1 MTINVQKPII
11 WSCDHLVTMYE
22 WTSHDLALAVEK
34 IEDLTFSF
42 SFFSDCIVH
51 CSKFYFRI
59 PFEVVAKNINWQT
72 FDSWLINQL
81 PMMIKEDWMSD
92 GTTIWTNP
100 KYRSHSFYEV
110 FCDLRI
116 LSITTKPF
124 VYHWQF
130 RGTGLWQRFRSGNMV
145 ITVIFHLTPRWF
157 DTLEKHNC
165 LQGSKDPTRSFNTY
179 CDCDCW
185 KWNKTETNWFINVV
199 SSNFVTIFDV
209 Y

>member
-1 MTINVQKPII
+1 MRSFGHDVWINFSWPRPSSRKLII
-11 WSCDHLVTMYE
+11 IFIYFRLSL
-22 WTSHDLALAVEK
+22 
-34 IEDLTFSF
+34 
-42 SFFSDCIVH
+42 H

-59 PFEVVAKNINWQT
+59 PFEVVAKNINWRT
-72 FDSWLINQL
+72 FDSWLNQMEPQFGPIQNTVL
-81 PMMIKEDWMSD
+81 TVFTK
-92 GTTIWTNP
+92 
-100 KYRSHSFYEV
+100 F

-116 LSITTKPF
+116 LSITKPF
-124 VYHWQF
+124 VYHWQS
-130 RGTGLWQRFRSGNMV
+130 RDTGLWQRFRSGNMV